1 MPCVPLPAKYVNRSC
16 HSHRGDEIRDVEGR
30 HHHLSKCNAPSRQNT
45 PLNFLRGSDALLF
58 LGHAP
63 LRKEHM
69 NTSAYYHLKV
79 QHCCDMAQQAAS
91 PLEKECWLIVADSW
105 VRLLRQRESTNH
117 QSAKL
122 VKPEAESVQPVAESS
137 QPAAESSQLA
147 DVYSSAPHSVSFCQF
162 SLVDR
167 QVQSSLRPL
176 RLGFMSAIRRR

>member
-1 MPCVPLPAKYVNRSC
+1 
-16 HSHRGDEIRDVEGR
+16 
-30 HHHLSKCNAPSRQNT
+30 
-45 PLNFLRGSDALLF
+45 
-58 LGHAP
+58 
-63 LRKEHM
+63 M